1 MLVEER
7 MEEIVR
13 LVESRGSMQIQEI
26 NRAAG
31 NF

>member
-13 LVESRGSMQIQEI
+13 LVESRGSMQIQELI
-26 NRAAG
+26 ERLG
-31 NF
+31 I